1 MNYTITQ
8 VQKEDYQ
15 VLIKIW
21 EASVRATH
29 HFLKEEDIGYFKPLI
44 LHEYFDAV
52 TLRCIK
58 QETGE
63 ILGFVGVAE
72 QSLEMLFLNPAYIGK
87 GLGKLLTQY
96 AIEHFKAN
104 KVDVNE
110 DNPQALAFCKKMGFQ
125 VITRSALDALGKPY
139 PILYMELS

>member
-1 MNYTITQ
+1 M
-8 VQKEDYQ
+8 
-15 VLIKIW
+15 
-21 EASVRATH
+21 
-29 HFLKEEDIGYFKPLI
+29 
-44 LHEYFDAV
+44 
-52 TLRCIK
+52 RCIK